1 MKSNNEHNFDDNHD
15 FSFDDKGKNPFGM
28 PVDYFSSFED
38 KLKKRLDAENELAEF
53 PLLSSIS
60 KHNAFSLPEN
70 YFTQA
75 QLTLEYKTELADY
88 KSLSSITKPEFNT
101 IDAEYEQSLLTSIH
115 HKIEL
120 AKELKSYS
128 TLYAL
133 DKTNPFTVSEV
144 YFESIADN
152 IKEKIYNTKSRPV
165 SIFDTIIDF
174 VFGKKMAYAFGLIL
188 ICSLVFLFFNKPK
201 IVNTTNCKTL
211 ACLEKQYIISNNIMT
226 HFDDE
231 QLLELVNVKTLNT
244 QLKQN
249 ATPTDSTQNEEYIL
263 DNVNTDQLIEEL

>member
-1 MKSNNEHNFDDNHD
+1 MKNNNEHNFDDNHD

-28 PVDYFSSFED
+28 PTDYFSSFED
-38 KLKKRLDAENELAEF
+38 KLKKRLEAESELAEF
-53 PLLSSIS
+53 PLLASIS
-60 KHNAFSLPEN
+60 KHNTFSLPEN

-75 QLTLEYKTELADY
+75 QLALEYKTELADY
-88 KSLSSITKPEFNT
+88 KSLSSIIKPAFNT
-101 IDAEYEQSLLTSIH
+101 LDAEYEKSFLTSIH

-120 AKELKSYS
+120 AEELKPYS

-144 YFESIADN
+144 YFETIADKV
-152 IKEKIYNTKSRPV
+152 KEKIHSPKTQHV
-165 SIFDTIIDF
+165 SVFDTVINF

-188 ICSLVFLFFNKPK
+188 ICGLGFLFFNKPK
-201 IVNTTNCKTL
+201 AIDTTDCKTL
-211 ACLEKQYIISNNIMT
+211 ACLEKQEIMNNAIITN
-226 HFDDE
+226 FDDE

-249 ATPTDSTQNEEYIL
+249 TTPTDSTQNEEYIL
-263 DNVNTDQLIEEL
+263 DNINTDQLIEEL